1 MLIPIV
7 FSVAVLLQAQAPAA
21 QPPHPPERA
30 AKANAALQLQVMLD
44 RAGFSPGAIDGRMG
58 ANTRKALEQFHKQ
71 GHQDATAV
79 PAVTQYHITRED
91 AAGPF
96 GAIPSDMMEQSK
108 LPALGYASVL
118 ELLAERFHS
127 VPALLQRLNPQA
139 KFAAGEDITV
149 PNVEAMV
156 PPAPAPAVPAQKP
169 PEQVQGARDE
179 VRPERS
185 QRRRAGGMQAASRG
199 AGVPDDS
206 RARTE
211 WSQRRS
217 AGGMQ
222 AASRGAGVPDG
233 EKKRA
238 TSVRPDR
245 TATQGTSRGIGRRAV
260 GEITPAPAPR
270 SSPAASSCPLR
281 GTAR

>member
-21 QPPHPPERA
+21 QPPHPPE
-30 AKANAALQLQVMLD
+30 
-44 RAGFSPGAIDGRMG
+44 
-58 ANTRKALEQFHKQ
+58 
-71 GHQDATAV
+71 

-156 PPAPAPAVPAQKP
+156 PPAP
-169 PEQVQGARDE
+169 
-179 VRPERS
+179 
-185 QRRRAGGMQAASRG
+185 
-199 AGVPDDS
+199 
-206 RARTE
+206 
-211 WSQRRS
+211 
-217 AGGMQ
+217 
-222 AASRGAGVPDG
+222 
-233 EKKRA
+233 
-238 TSVRPDR
+238 
-245 TATQGTSRGIGRRAV
+245 
-260 GEITPAPAPR
+260 
-270 SSPAASSCPLR
+270 
-281 GTAR
+281 

>member
-199 AGVPDDS
+199 AGVPDDPKKD
-206 RARTE
+206 ARE
-211 WSQRRS
+211 
-217 AGGMQ
+217 
-222 AASRGAGVPDG
+222 
-233 EKKRA
+233 E
-238 TSVRPDR
+238 
-245 TATQGTSRGIGRRAV
+245 TSRGESYGCR
-260 GEITPAPAPR
+260 
-270 SSPAASSCPLR
+270 
-281 GTAR
+281 